1 MTEGVGMK
9 LPCGSLVLRLL
20 AKARG
25 EMTSTPERTRLPTGP
40 TQASCGVNPARW
52 WIAIGIAVTLQTSL
66 IGQVPT
72 VAPSTLVHAPTIQ
85 PPPSGEIEVL
95 PIRGNIYALL
105 GAGANIVASVG
116 PDGVMLVDAG
126 TAPMT
131 DKVIAALAEV
141 QRDWSARNEPKPLGW
156 GAETRSSVVNRHI
169 VAPPKPIRYIVNTS
183 PSADHVGGNEKLRNA
198 GRTFTGG
205 NVAGD
210 IRDSGEGAAILAHE
224 NVLVRLGK
232 TAEGQPA
239 PPADALP
246 TDTYFNE
253 YYKLS
258 HFFNGEG
265 VQLLHMPKANT
276 DGDSIVYFRGSD
288 VIALG
293 DLMATESYPVFDV
306 EKGGSINGIIDGLN
320 AVLDLAISEFRL
332 EGGTMMVPG
341 HGRIVD
347 SGDVAYYRDML
358 TIIRDRV
365 KDMVTK
371 EMTLDEVKAARPTAD
386 YDTEYGKTPGW
397 TSDQFIEAV
406 YKSLGGGRTPPRAP
420 ARQRK

>member
-1 MTEGVGMK
+1 MSFENYYRPLRCRGREIAVG
-9 LPCGSLVLRLL
+9 GRLRLML
-20 AKARG
+20 
-25 EMTSTPERTRLPTGP
+25 PERIRSSSAVRIRRTSKLWRVAL
-40 TQASCGVNPARW
+40 
-52 WIAIGIAVTLQTSL
+52 GIAVVAQVPL
-66 IGQVPT
+66 IGQTPT
-72 VAPSTLVHAPTIQ
+72 VTPSGLVKAPTIQ
-85 PPPSGEIEVL
+85 PPPAGEIEIL
-95 PIRGNIYALL
+95 PVRGNIYALM
-105 GAGANIVASVG
+105 GAGANIIASVG
-116 PDGVMLVDAG
+116 PDGVLLVDAG
-126 TAPMT
+126 TTAMSE
-131 DKVIAALAEV
+131 KIVAALAQL
-141 QRDWSARNEPKPLGW
+141 QREWSVRNEPKPPGW
-156 GAETRSSVVNRHI
+156 GAETRSSVADRHI
-169 VAPPKPIRYIVNTS
+169 VAPPKPIRYIINTG
-183 PSADHVGGNEKLRNA
+183 PTADHVGGNEKLRNA

-224 NVLVRLGK
+224 NVLTRLSHV
-232 TAEGQPA
+232 ADGQPA
-239 PPADALP
+239 PSSDALP
-246 TDTYFNE
+246 TDTYFTD

-293 DLMATESYPVFDV
+293 DLMATERYPVFDA

-320 AVLDLAISEFRL
+320 AVLDLAITEFRL

-365 KDMVTK
+365 QDMVGK
-371 EMTLDEVKAARPTAD
+371 EMTLDEVKAAKPTAD
-386 YDTEYGKTPGW
+386 YDTEYNSPEW
-397 TSDQFIEAV
+397 TSDMFIEAV
-406 YKSLGGGRTPPRAP
+406 YKSLGGGRTPPRPARAP
-420 ARQRK
+420 ARRGSK

>member
-1 MTEGVGMK
+1 MRR
-9 LPCGSLVLRLL
+9 C
-20 AKARG
+20 A
-25 EMTSTPERTRLPTGP
+25 
-40 TQASCGVNPARW
+40 Q
-52 WIAIGIAVTLQTSL
+52 
-66 IGQVPT
+66 
-72 VAPSTLVHAPTIQ
+72 
-85 PPPSGEIEVL
+85 
-95 PIRGNIYALL
+95 
-105 GAGANIVASVG
+105 
-116 PDGVMLVDAG
+116 
-126 TAPMT
+126 
-131 DKVIAALAEV
+131 V
-141 QRDWSARNEPKPLGW
+141 QREWSARNEPKPLGW
-156 GAETRSSVVNRHI
+156 GAETRSSVVDRHI
-169 VAPPKPIRYIVNTS
+169 VAPPKPIRYIINTG
-183 PSADHVGGNEKLRNA
+183 PAADHVGGNEKLRNA

-224 NVLVRLGK
+224 NVLVRLSHA
-232 TAEGQPA
+232 AEGQPA
-239 PPADALP
+239 PSADALP
-246 TDTYFNE
+246 TDTYFID

-320 AVLDLAISEFRL
+320 AVLDLAITEFRL

-341 HGRIVD
+341 HGRLVD

-358 TIIRDRV
+358 TIIRDRIQ
-365 KDMVTK
+365 DMVSK
-371 EMTLDEVKAARPTAD
+371 EMTLDEVKAAKPTAD

-397 TSDQFIEAV
+397 TSDMFIEAV
-406 YKSLGGGRTPPRAP
+406 YKSLGGGRTPPRPARAP
-420 ARQRK
+420 ARRGGQTMNGGSANQDPPYSC